1 MIVFTPAPAIAGSN
15 VLPLIPAPEKLP
27 PEGEPLKVI
36 GVALLHIKAGR
47 VKLNGDTSFT
57 KILAVVSVIQ
67 PLSVVNV

>member
-1 MIVFTPAPAIAGSN
+1 MIVFIPGPAMAGEN
-15 VLPLIPAPEKLP
+15 TFAATPAPEKLP
-27 PEGEPLKVI
+27 PEGEPLKVM

-57 KILAVVSVIQ
+57 TIFAVVSVLQ